1 MPPGHGAAGTGA
13 SSIAGR
19 DLFLLVAINVVWG
32 LNLVASKLGVGEFPP
47 IFFTALRFGSL
58 AFVLAPLLRWHP
70 GQMRN
75 LLAATLLT
83 GPASFALMFSGLYYV
98 QDASTAAITSQLNV
112 PLATLFSVWLLGER
126 INLRRV
132 SGIALAFAG
141 VLVIGF
147 DPRVLAYS
155 NGILLVVAST
165 VTGALGLIY
174 VKKLRN
180 VKPLELQAWIA
191 VIGGPGLLLLS
202 VLFESGQV
210 EAMRA
215 ASWVG
220 WVSLAFTAVMASLLA
235 HSLWYYLL
243 GRYPVTTLAPVTLLT
258 PVCGVLFSVAFL
270 GDQLTP
276 RMLLG
281 GASTLAG
288 VFVVVGRDKR
298 IAALTS

>member
-1 MPPGHGAAGTGA
+1 MTPEHAAGGA
-13 SSIAGR
+13 GPSTLAGR

-58 AFVLAPLLRWHP
+58 ALVLVPLLRWHP

-132 SGIALAFAG
+132 SGIVLAFAG

-165 VTGALGLIY
+165 FTGALGLIY
-174 VKKLRN
+174 VKKLRS

-202 VLFESGQV
+202 FLFESGQV
-210 EAMRA
+210 AAMRA
-215 ASWVG
+215 ATWVG

-235 HSLWYYLL
+235 HSLWYYLI

-258 PVCGVLFSVAFL
+258 PVCGVLFSVLLL
-270 GDQLTP
+270 GDQLTL

-281 GASTLAG
+281 GAITLAG
-288 VFVVVGRDKR
+288 VFVVVGRDER